1 MAATD
6 RKREGKLNQKRTA
19 SYMVIPFTEAQ
30 ILVDGSIFA
39 TFPQRSL
46 IRGITMV
53 TITASG
59 TASSTVQPVANG
71 TNLGSALAV
80 TTAGA
85 ATATTSVYLPTGGD
99 LVLKSGATAPATGSL
114 VGEFVVEYVEL
125 DKTNGEYTN

>member
-46 IRGITMV
+46 IRGITMA

-59 TASSTVQPVANG
+59 TATSTVQPVANG
-71 TNLGSALAV
+71 VNLGAALAV

-114 VGEFVVEYVEL
+114 VGELVIEYVEL